1 MKNLLLCIA
10 LFVTVTLNA
19 QTKKTTKST
28 KSNTASN
35 KSVISDK
42 QVSPNG
48 LLYKC
53 YKELEGPTAQE
64 GNVIELN
71 FRIVTEKDSILRNS
85 FGENDPII
93 TTVQASKFRGS
104 FEEAMQMMSAGDSCS
119 FWINADSMFAKS
131 IRQPLPPFIR
141 SGSFL
146 RFDVKMYN
154 VWTMQEYIAIRDAK
168 MREANKEEDLNL
180 AAYIKSN
187 AIPATYFPESGLYY
201 QQIKAGTG
209 AKPVKGQTVSVH
221 YTGKLIDGKTF
232 DSSIPRNQ
240 TFEFQVGTGQVIEGW
255 DMGLPLMHVGEKG
268 ILYIPSYRGY
278 GERGAGASIPPYSIL
293 IFEIELIEIK

>member
-1 MKNLLLCIA
+1 MKKLFLCIA
-10 LFVTVTLNA
+10 FVTSVTLHA
-19 QTKKTTKST
+19 QTKKTTKSSASTPT
-28 KSNTASN
+28 KKTA
-35 KSVISDK
+35 VSDK
-42 QVSPNG
+42 QVSPSG

-53 YKELEGPTAQE
+53 HKDVEGPTAQE
-64 GNVIELN
+64 GNVIEMN
-71 FRIVTEKDSILRNS
+71 FRIVTEKDSVLRNS
-85 FGENDPII
+85 FGENEPIL
-93 TTVQASKFRGS
+93 TTVQTSKFKGS
-104 FEEAMQMMSAGDSCS
+104 LEEAIQMMSAGDSCS

-141 SGSFL
+141 AGSFL

-154 VWTMQEYIAIRDAK
+154 VWTMQEYLAIRESK
-168 MREANKEEDLNL
+168 MREKNKEEDLKL

-187 AIPATYFPESGLYY
+187 AIPATYFAESGLYY
-201 QQIKAGTG
+201 QQVKAGTG
-209 AKPVKGQTVSVH
+209 AKPTKGQTVSVH